1 MRKYNLELPK
11 YRLQLHVK
19 LVKRRKPLVEEPF
32 VPTVSV
38 VNKKYRSGTLLGKIA
53 RHVSGHKNVKKYFAA
68 NLSALVIAGTFLP
81 VAQGN
86 VQAASLGSEPDKTVI
101 QTQNTLVTEKS
112 IQYPLENV
120 KLNQGYG
127 IFHPGIDLGAEIGN
141 PIKAIKAGVVT
152 EAENGSFGY
161 GNTVVVDHGKGL
173 TSRYAHLSKI
183 EVKVGDSVTTATE
196 IGKIGVTGRSTGP
209 HLHLEI
215 RQNGIAL
222 NPSSVLPR

>member
-1 MRKYNLELPK
+1 MD
-11 YRLQLHVK
+11 
-19 LVKRRKPLVEEPF
+19 EPF
-32 VPTVSV
+32 VPTISV
-38 VNKKYRSGTLLGKIA
+38 VNKKYRSGTLLGKVA
-53 RHVSGHKNVKKYFAA
+53 RHISSHKNVKRYFAA

-86 VQAASLGSEPDKTVI
+86 VQAAALDAVPNQTVI

-112 IQYPLENV
+112 IQYPLENIRF
-120 KLNQGYG
+120 NQGYG
-127 IFHPGIDLGAEIGN
+127 IFHPGIDLGAEIGTS
-141 PIKAIKAGVVT
+141 IKPIKAGVVV
-152 EAENGSFGY
+152 EAQSGSFGY
-161 GNTVVVDHGKGL
+161 GNTIVVDHGKGL

-183 EVKVGDSVTTATE
+183 EVKVGNSVTTTNE

-222 NPSSVLPR
+222 NPLSVLSR